1 MGIVSNTEEYNDVS
15 VIINTAGAALSPST
29 GISVLPTAPLNPSL
43 GIAYYDSTL
52 GKFRIWDGTQW
63 VDFGGT
69 VASNA
74 WFHGVGAPPPSLG
87 ADGQTYFREDTSEVY
102 VKTGGVWSV
111 SFLLTASSI
120 EYANILNKPNITYE
134 FPFADSTNIV
144 VADHGMD
151 KKPAVRVLD
160 SAGTEWHG
168 AVIDYTG
175 TNGLVGITVTFT
187 SLFGGKLILS

>member
-1 MGIVSNTEEYNDVS
+1 VEVVANQGQPS
-15 VIINTAGAALSPST
+15 VIVHDNPATVILGGGRQGPQGVPGAPGADAGAWLSGTAIPS
-29 GISVLPTAPLNPSL
+29 NSL
-43 GIAYYDSTL
+43 G
-52 GKFRIWDGTQW
+52 
-63 VDFGGT
+63 
-69 VASNA
+69 N
-74 WFHGVGAPPPSLG
+74 
-87 ADGQTYFREDTSEVY
+87 DGQTYIRTTTGEVY
-102 VKTGGVWSV
+102 KKTAGVWAID
-111 SFLLTASSI
+111 FTLTANSV
-120 EYANILNKPNITYE
+120 EYANVLNKPNITYE